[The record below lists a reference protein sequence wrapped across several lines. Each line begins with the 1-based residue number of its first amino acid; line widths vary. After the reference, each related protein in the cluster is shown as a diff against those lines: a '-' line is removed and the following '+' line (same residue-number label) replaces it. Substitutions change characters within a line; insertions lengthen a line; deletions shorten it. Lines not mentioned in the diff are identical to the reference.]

1 MMGVAIASISGV
13 RVGVRETVHRIT
25 YTVFT
30 KAGKYN
36 VPESAS
42 SSYEVQVVENSF
54 QSPVEKVTLPSESA
68 NLHHSHE
75 ARLTEGRRICSP

>member
-1 MMGVAIASISGV
+1 MMEVAIASIFGV
-13 RVGVRETVHRIT
+13 RVGVRETVHSIT

-42 SSYEVQVVENSF
+42 SSYQIHVLENGY

-68 NLHHSHE
+68 NLPHSCE
-75 ARLTEGRRICSP
+75 TRLAEGRRICST